1 MKTSH
6 AVVLRYARA
15 LLELNSTQC
24 LETMKTLANLKDEK
38 VIRFLNDPTV
48 LPSFKAELISASFK
62 TDERCK
68 RILEIIFE
76 HKRFK
81 MFKDLYE
88 VSWKLWLRKT
98 NKEEVKIRTAQELD
112 KKEIEEIEKLVK
124 KIRKTEPVI
133 DVSKEEELL
142 AGIVIDFED
151 SVVDMS
157 AAGALKKAASL
168 MYGG

>member
-1 MKTSH
+1 MKTSR

-15 LLELNSTQC
+15 LLDLNNMQC
-24 LETMKTLANLKDEK
+24 IDVMKTLANLKEER
-38 VIRFLNDPTV
+38 VMSFLNDPTI
-48 LPSFKAELISASFK
+48 LPSTKADIISASFEI
-62 TDERCK
+62 DSRCK
-68 RILEIIFE
+68 KLLEVIFE

-88 VSWKLWLRKT
+88 ISWKLWLRKS
-98 NKEEVKIRTAQELD
+98 NKEEVKVESAQELS
-112 KKEIEEIEKLVK
+112 KEEIEKIKEVVK
-124 KIRKTEPVI
+124 EIRKTEPVI
-133 DVSKEEELL
+133 DVLKNEELL
-142 AGIVIDFED
+142 AGIVVNFED

>member
-1 MKTSH
+1 MKSSR

-15 LLELNSTQC
+15 LLDLNNARC
-24 LETMKTLANLKDEK
+24 INAIKVLANMEDEK
-38 VIRFLNDPTV
+38 IVDFLRDPTIP
-48 LPSFKAELISASFK
+48 PSLKSKVVGEVFGIEEKCQKF
-62 TDERCK
+62 
-68 RILEIIFE
+68 LEVIFE

-81 MFKDLYE
+81 IFKDLYQL
-88 VSWKLWLRKT
+88 SWKLWLRKN
-98 NKEEVKIRTAQELD
+98 NKEEVRVESAQQLNEEEVQ
-112 KKEIEEIEKLVK
+112 KIEEV
-124 KIRKTEPVI
+124 IRKVRRTEPVI
-133 DVSKEEELL
+133 ELSKNEELL